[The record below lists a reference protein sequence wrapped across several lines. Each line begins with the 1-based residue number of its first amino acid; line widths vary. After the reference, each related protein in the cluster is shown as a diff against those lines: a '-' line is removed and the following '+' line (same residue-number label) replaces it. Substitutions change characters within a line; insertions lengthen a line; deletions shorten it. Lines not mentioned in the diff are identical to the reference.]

1 MSEPPAETELT
12 PGSAPR
18 EPEPPSEVIALAE
31 ARAAARTQRNFARAD
46 ELRDELAAAGWA
58 VRDEPGGGFALTSL
72 APEVDGPDDRRGD
85 EPAVDVS
92 LHWVCEGWPGDI
104 DRALAG
110 FRSHAGSWTMQ
121 FVVADVTG
129 QRPGRWGAD
138 VEVVS
143 LPSGTG
149 WATAR
154 NAGLGRN
161 RGAIVLM
168 LDGSV
173 EPVGDV
179 VTPLAEALADPLV
192 GSAGPFGM
200 VTADLRQF
208 DEAPGPGPCDALE
221 GYLIAVRRE
230 VLDRV
235 GGADERFRWYRNADI
250 EWSFRVKDAGLRTE
264 VVEVPVATHEH
275 RVWASTSPEDRE
287 RLSRRNFNRFLDR
300 WRDRWDLVLAGEPA
314 GGVGPPN
321 GGR

>member
-1 MSEPPAETELT
+1 MSEPPQQAD
-12 PGSAPR
+12 PSQGSAPR
-18 EPEPPSEVIALAE
+18 EPEPPPEVVALAE
-31 ARAAARTQRNFARAD
+31 ARAAARAQRTFDRAD

-58 VRDEPGGGFALTSL
+58 VRDEPGGGFALTPM
-72 APEVDGPDDRRGD
+72 APEVDGSDDRRD

-92 LHWVCEGWPGDI
+92 LHWVFEGWPGDI
-104 DRALAG
+104 DRAIAG
-110 FRSHAGSWTMQ
+110 FRAHAGSWTMQ

-143 LPSGTG
+143 LPPGTG

-154 NAGLGRN
+154 NAGLERN
-161 RGAIVLM
+161 RGAIVLV

-179 VTPLAEALADPLV
+179 VTPLAAALADPQV
-192 GSAGPFGM
+192 GFAGPFGL
-200 VTADLRQF
+200 VTTDLRRF

-221 GYLIAVRRE
+221 GYLIAMRRE
-230 VLDRV
+230 VLERV

-264 VVEVPVATHEH
+264 VVEVPVTTHEH
-275 RVWASTSPEDRE
+275 RAWASTSLEDRE

-314 GGVGPPN
+314 RGAGPPS
-321 GGR
+321 GAR